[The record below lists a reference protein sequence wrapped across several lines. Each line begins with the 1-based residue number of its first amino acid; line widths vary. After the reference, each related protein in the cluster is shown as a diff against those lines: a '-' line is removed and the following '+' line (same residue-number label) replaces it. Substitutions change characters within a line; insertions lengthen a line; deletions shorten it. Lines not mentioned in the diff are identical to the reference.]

1 MKIKLNNLE
10 NFVLDN
16 INSIE
21 ITNINDC
28 NIVIKDNKLKI
39 EKKCQCGCC
48 EKNDVSEKKS
58 FTDKVIYEIVPNN
71 EDKKEDLKTSIN
83 IEDYKC
89 NSVTNVC
96 NEKKFENI
104 SITKPFNSDKIKVNY
119 KKTYKAPESDKM
131 DKIEKEFDIDINKLD
146 KEKID
151 EIIFKKF
158 PLLLGWEILK

>member
-21 ITNINDC
+21 IINIDDC

-39 EKKCQCGCC
+39 EDKCQCGCC

-71 EDKKEDLKTSIN
+71 EDKKEDLKCNIN
-83 IEDYKC
+83 TEDYKC

-119 KKTYKAPESDKM
+119 KKTFKAPESDKM

-146 KEKID
+146 KEKIE

-158 PLLLGWEILK
+158 PLILGWEML